1 MKNIRFFYLKN
12 CHFWVVK
19 FSVYLNRR
27 VFVMLNGYCKAKQIL
42 TRLAMQMRKKFF
54 FFYLSIYFIL
64 FIYLFFFCFYFLQSA
79 KACKRLFLIAR
90 SKFWSWLIEKKKKKK
105 KKKKVKTPLRFGTL

>member
-42 TRLAMQMRKKFF
+42 TRLAMQMRKKL

-90 SKFWSWLIEKKKKKK
+90 SKFWSWLIEKKKKSKNA
-105 KKKKVKTPLRFGTL
+105 VAVRYSLA